1 MQKPFASLMSDFTG
15 ANDPSPHCSEAG
27 FAVLRTP
34 HQGGRLLVVDDDV
47 ELCTMLRDYLRGDGY
62 RVDVAHNSSEGL
74 RQMLRGEHDLI
85 ILDVMLGAANG
96 LEVLRT
102 FRAQQATPVLM
113 LTAKGEDVDRIIGL
127 ELGADDY
134 LGKPFNPRELAARI
148 RAVLRRTEQSSA
160 APPAPA
166 QLVAQDLQMDFRR
179 RLVSIAGTPL
189 PLTSI
194 EFEVLKVLAENVGKV
209 VARKAIYWKVFHR
222 SMSPMD
228 RSLSVHVCNLRQKIV
243 AAIGEPDRIK
253 TVHGIGYMLVPP
265 L

>member
-1 MQKPFASLMSDFTG
+1 MQKSFATVMPDLNA
-15 ANDPSPHCSEAG
+15 ANDPLSLGIDLG
-27 FAVLRTP
+27 FADQRPP

-47 ELCTMLRDYLRGDGY
+47 ELCKMLREYLGGDGY
-62 RVDVAHNSSEGL
+62 RIDMAHNSTEGL
-74 RQMLRGEHDLI
+74 QQMLRGVHDLI
-85 ILDVMLGAANG
+85 ILDVMLGSANG

-134 LGKPFNPRELAARI
+134 LGKPFNPRELAARV
-148 RAVLRRTEQSSA
+148 RAILRRSEQSSA
-160 APPAPA
+160 ASPSPT
-166 QLVAQDLQMDFRR
+166 QLVAHDLEMDFRR
-179 RLVSIAGTPL
+179 RLVSLAGTPL
-189 PLTSI
+189 SLTSI
-194 EFEVLKVLAENVGKV
+194 EFEVLKVLADNVGKV
-209 VARKAIYWKVFHR
+209 VARKAIYWTVFHR
-222 SMSPMD
+222 SMSPLD

-243 AAIGEPDRIK
+243 AAVGEPDRIK